1 MEENRNVDES
11 GISLS
16 DIFFL
21 IKKNIIMILLIT
33 GLFTLCGGVYGLCF
47 KSVNYKTSS
56 TAIVMSESSSS
67 NSNYQDYLFS
77 NYLVNSFKTFIVS
90 DPVLSKVSEKTG
102 VPKAN
107 LAKMVSVN
115 SETNSL
121 ILKITVESTLGDEK
135 TIEIANEILDTAI
148 EVANTKQED
157 GEYKYT
163 VLANNLVDMEYAFE
177 TSASRGAA
185 MVILVA
191 MMIGL
196 IISFVIIFIK
206 YSLDDTVNSRDFME
220 KECGI
225 TVLAAI
231 SEIKEE

>member
-33 GLFTLCGGVYGLCF
+33 GLFTLCGVVYGLGF
-47 KSVNYKTSS
+47 KSINYKTSS

-102 VPKAN
+102 VPKEK
-107 LAKMVSVN
+107 LAKMVSVTG
-115 SETNSL
+115 ETNSL

-148 EVANTKQED
+148 EVANTKQEN

-191 MMIGL
+191 LMIGL

-220 KECGI
+220 KECGV